1 MNIVLTGFMAT
12 GKTEISKAISEIS
25 KYNLVDTDDMIVEQ
39 EGITINEIFDKC
51 GEEYFRKTECEV
63 IKKAAEMKNVVIATG
78 GGVVLNKQNIENL
91 RKTGVI
97 FNLSPDFSVIRERLE
112 EARKTRPL
120 LKRDSIENIKKRFDD
135 RKPFYGNIR
144 NYGEQTGG
152 RKAMKITREAD
163 YALRIIAMLA
173 DENRQIEAKAIAEK
187 NDIPYRFTLKILRK
201 IVQAGIIKSYRGVNG
216 GYVLNKKPSEIT
228 LKDVIETIDGKIA
241 INKCMENPESCKN
254 NGICKV
260 QRKLYKVQ
268 KVLADEMS
276 KITFQDVLEGK

>member
-1 MNIVLTGFMAT
+1 
-12 GKTEISKAISEIS
+12 
-25 KYNLVDTDDMIVEQ
+25 
-39 EGITINEIFDKC
+39 
-51 GEEYFRKTECEV
+51 
-63 IKKAAEMKNVVIATG
+63 
-78 GGVVLNKQNIENL
+78 
-91 RKTGVI
+91 
-97 FNLSPDFSVIRERLE
+97 
-112 EARKTRPL
+112 
-120 LKRDSIENIKKRFDD
+120 
-135 RKPFYGNIR
+135 
-144 NYGEQTGG
+144 
-152 RKAMKITREAD
+152 MKITREAD

-228 LKDVIETIDGKIA
+228 LK
-241 INKCMENPESCKN
+241 CMENPESCKN

>member
-1 MNIVLTGFMAT
+1 
-12 GKTEISKAISEIS
+12 
-25 KYNLVDTDDMIVEQ
+25 
-39 EGITINEIFDKC
+39 
-51 GEEYFRKTECEV
+51 
-63 IKKAAEMKNVVIATG
+63 
-78 GGVVLNKQNIENL
+78 
-91 RKTGVI
+91 
-97 FNLSPDFSVIRERLE
+97 
-112 EARKTRPL
+112 
-120 LKRDSIENIKKRFDD
+120 
-135 RKPFYGNIR
+135 
-144 NYGEQTGG
+144 
-152 RKAMKITREAD
+152 MKITREAD
-163 YALRIIAMLA
+163 YALRIIAML
-173 DENRQIEAKAIAEK
+173 IEAKAIAEK

>member
-1 MNIVLTGFMAT
+1 
-12 GKTEISKAISEIS
+12 
-25 KYNLVDTDDMIVEQ
+25 
-39 EGITINEIFDKC
+39 
-51 GEEYFRKTECEV
+51 
-63 IKKAAEMKNVVIATG
+63 
-78 GGVVLNKQNIENL
+78 
-91 RKTGVI
+91 
-97 FNLSPDFSVIRERLE
+97 
-112 EARKTRPL
+112 
-120 LKRDSIENIKKRFDD
+120 
-135 RKPFYGNIR
+135 
-144 NYGEQTGG
+144 
-152 RKAMKITREAD
+152 MKITREAD

-201 IVQAGIIKSYRGVNG
+201 IVQAGIING

>member
-1 MNIVLTGFMAT
+1 
-12 GKTEISKAISEIS
+12 
-25 KYNLVDTDDMIVEQ
+25 
-39 EGITINEIFDKC
+39 
-51 GEEYFRKTECEV
+51 
-63 IKKAAEMKNVVIATG
+63 
-78 GGVVLNKQNIENL
+78 
-91 RKTGVI
+91 
-97 FNLSPDFSVIRERLE
+97 
-112 EARKTRPL
+112 
-120 LKRDSIENIKKRFDD
+120 
-135 RKPFYGNIR
+135 
-144 NYGEQTGG
+144 
-152 RKAMKITREAD
+152 MKITREAD

-187 NDIPYRFTLKILRK
+187 NDIPYRFTLKILR
-201 IVQAGIIKSYRGVNG
+201 IKSYRGVNG

>member
-1 MNIVLTGFMAT
+1 
-12 GKTEISKAISEIS
+12 
-25 KYNLVDTDDMIVEQ
+25 
-39 EGITINEIFDKC
+39 
-51 GEEYFRKTECEV
+51 
-63 IKKAAEMKNVVIATG
+63 
-78 GGVVLNKQNIENL
+78 
-91 RKTGVI
+91 
-97 FNLSPDFSVIRERLE
+97 
-112 EARKTRPL
+112 
-120 LKRDSIENIKKRFDD
+120 
-135 RKPFYGNIR
+135 
-144 NYGEQTGG
+144 
-152 RKAMKITREAD
+152 MKITREAD

-241 INKCMENPESCKN
+241 INKYMENPESCKN

-260 QRKLYKVQ
+260 QHKLYKVQ

>member
-1 MNIVLTGFMAT
+1 
-12 GKTEISKAISEIS
+12 
-25 KYNLVDTDDMIVEQ
+25 
-39 EGITINEIFDKC
+39 
-51 GEEYFRKTECEV
+51 
-63 IKKAAEMKNVVIATG
+63 
-78 GGVVLNKQNIENL
+78 
-91 RKTGVI
+91 
-97 FNLSPDFSVIRERLE
+97 
-112 EARKTRPL
+112 
-120 LKRDSIENIKKRFDD
+120 
-135 RKPFYGNIR
+135 
-144 NYGEQTGG
+144 
-152 RKAMKITREAD
+152 MKITREAD

-241 INKCMENPESCKN
+241 RNKCMENPESCKN

-276 KITFQDVLEGK
+276 KITFQDVLDGK